1 VQFIRRGKV
10 VSLAAFGDDEAE
22 AMEIIA
28 LEGSKLID
36 TPLNQLSLPKGV
48 IVGAVMSRD
57 QLMIPNGSTVINAG
71 DRIVFFVQTAVRS
84 QLEKLLVGTEI
95 L

>member
-1 VQFIRRGKV
+1 
-10 VSLAAFGDDEAE
+10 
-22 AMEIIA
+22 MEVIA

-36 TPLNQLSLPKGV
+36 TPLSQLRLPRGV
-48 IVGAVMSRD
+48 IVGAIVSQD
-57 QLMIPNGSTVINAG
+57 QMVIPNGDTIINVG

-84 QLEKLLVGTEI
+84 KLENLLVGTER